1 MLNLLPEVG
10 VDLYDEAFFHPAVD
24 DGLHYGRLVVGH
36 SEVHHLLFRE
46 RYSSLVQHAVGMQG
60 FFVDIVK
67 KSFKKIQL
75 SNIFLIFAVSS

>member
-10 VDLYDEAFFHPAVD
+10 VDLYDEALFHPAVD
-24 DGLHYGRLVVGH
+24 DGLHYWRLVVGQT
-36 SEVHHLLFRE
+36 EIHHLLFRE

-67 KSFKKIQL
+67 KI
-75 SNIFLIFAVSS
+75 V